1 MGNIDELT
9 YTGLQTKD
17 NTVLVTEI
25 QNNLQTIYGANGE
38 QINFNSNTP
47 DGNFTEVISEL
58 GTVMRE
64 LITEVYNSCD
74 PSKCS
79 GAVQD
84 SRYQINYLFRKAGTF
99 TRQNINITVDRTV
112 TLEGLDEAYNDEN
125 GSAYAVSDDA
135 GNIWYL
141 IDTTTLYAGTTSCPF
156 RAKNIGEVIPTIGT
170 ITNQVTIVQ
179 GVVSV
184 INSIGYTILGENQES
199 DEEFRIRREQS
210 VSNSSINNEDAIK
223 GQILALD
230 GVTECTI
237 HVNKTNT
244 TDTTGTLPH
253 YIWCI
258 VGGGANTDI
267 ANVIYSNLGG
277 AGTRGSVSIPIT
289 TTSMQT
295 YNINFDRPTL
305 VPLYIQFDLQP
316 VVDLGEINLSDIKQY
331 IADNLIYSIGEDAET
346 SKVTN
351 ICTEAINNDGGG
363 AYALNV
369 EISTGGTTS
378 TSTTSTDISNIS
390 VINGI
395 FQNKVNDTAGSYVF
409 TYSGSAWELGGDEVN
424 LEDYGITYSG
434 TPSSSDT
441 LTVVYT
447 ASVWEDYISSSSIQD
462 RFITDIS
469 RITINIIQ

>member
-17 NTVLVTEI
+17 NSVLVTEI
-25 QNNLQTIYGANGE
+25 QNNLQAIYGANGE

-99 TRQNINITVDRTV
+99 TRQNIDITVDKTV

-179 GVVSV
+179 GVISV

-230 GVTECTI
+230 GVTECII

-258 VGGGANTDI
+258 VGGGANSDI

-316 VVDLGEINLSDIKQY
+316 VVDLGEINLADIKQY

-369 EISTGGTTS
+369 EISTDGTNWEDFIQS
-378 TSTTSTDISNIS
+378 TSIAN
-390 VINGI
+390 
-395 FQNKVNDTAGSYVF
+395 
-409 TYSGSAWELGGDEVN
+409 
-424 LEDYGITYSG
+424 
-434 TPSSSDT
+434 
-441 LTVVYT
+441 
-447 ASVWEDYISSSSIQD
+447 
-462 RFITDIS
+462 RFITDTS
-469 RITINIIQ
+469 RITINVIQ

>member
-99 TRQNINITVDRTV
+99 TRQNIDITVDKTV
-112 TLEGLDEAYNDEN
+112 TLEGLDDAYNDEN

-184 INSIGYTILGENQES
+184 INSIGYTVLGENQES

-230 GVTECTI
+230 GVTECTV

-258 VGGGANTDI
+258 VGGGANSDI

-295 YNINFDRPTL
+295 YNVNFDRPTL

-369 EISTGGTTS
+369 EISTDGTNWEDFIQS
-378 TSTTSTDISNIS
+378 TSIAN
-390 VINGI
+390 
-395 FQNKVNDTAGSYVF
+395 
-409 TYSGSAWELGGDEVN
+409 
-424 LEDYGITYSG
+424 
-434 TPSSSDT
+434 
-441 LTVVYT
+441 
-447 ASVWEDYISSSSIQD
+447 
-462 RFITDIS
+462 RFITDTS
-469 RITINIIQ
+469 RITINVIQ

>member
-25 QNNLQTIYGANGE
+25 QNNLQAIYGANGE

-47 DGNFTEVISEL
+47 DGNFTEIISEL

-99 TRQNINITVDRTV
+99 TRQNIDITVDRTV

-184 INSIGYTILGENQES
+184 INSIGYTVLGENQES

-230 GVTECTI
+230 GVTECTV
-237 HVNKTNT
+237 HVNKTST

-267 ANVIYSNLGG
+267 ADVIYSNLGG

-316 VVDLGEINLSDIKQY
+316 VVDLGELNLSDIKQY
-331 IADNLIYSIGEDAET
+331 IADNLIYLIGEDAET

-351 ICTEAINNDGGG
+351 ICTEAIINDGGG

-369 EISTGGTTS
+369 EISTDGTNWEDFIQS
-378 TSTTSTDISNIS
+378 TSIAN
-390 VINGI
+390 
-395 FQNKVNDTAGSYVF
+395 
-409 TYSGSAWELGGDEVN
+409 
-424 LEDYGITYSG
+424 
-434 TPSSSDT
+434 
-441 LTVVYT
+441 
-447 ASVWEDYISSSSIQD
+447 
-462 RFITDIS
+462 RFITDTS
-469 RITINIIQ
+469 RITINVIQ

>member
-17 NTVLVTEI
+17 NSVLVTEI

-99 TRQNINITVDRTV
+99 TRQNIDITVDKTV

-179 GVVSV
+179 GVVSI

-230 GVTECTI
+230 GVTECTV

-267 ANVIYSNLGG
+267 ADVIYSNLGG

-369 EISTGGTTS
+369 EISTDG
-378 TSTTSTDISNIS
+378 
-390 VINGI
+390 IN
-395 FQNKVNDTAGSYVF
+395 
-409 TYSGSAWELGGDEVN
+409 
-424 LEDYGITYSG
+424 
-434 TPSSSDT
+434 
-441 LTVVYT
+441 
-447 ASVWEDYISSSSIQD
+447 WEDFIQSISIAN
-462 RFITDIS
+462 RFITDTS
-469 RITINIIQ
+469 RITINVIQ